1 MGCCVILF
9 FELIWLFV
17 VESLSMETLKGLK
30 PEEETSVWMR
40 TQQHASRDVD
50 VRYGL
55 STNCTF
61 KTRDIPL
68 ILCTYVHN

>member
-1 MGCCVILF
+1 
-9 FELIWLFV
+9 
-17 VESLSMETLKGLK
+17 METLKGLE